1 MNDGKVDG
9 VQETDGIELMLGD
22 FGPGFPAGLL
32 VVQDG
37 DNRPATQNFKL
48 VSWADVVA
56 ALGWAKH

>member
-1 MNDGKVDG
+1 
-9 VQETDGIELMLGD
+9 
-22 FGPGFPAGLL
+22 L

-56 ALGWAKH
+56 AFGWTKD